1 MDLNQRRELS
11 RGSGEALTRA
21 FELVVTPVIFGFF
34 GWLLDRWLG
43 TRPLFMVLLF
53 ALVLG
58 YEVWKQYMAYGVE
71 MERHQQR
78 LPGVK
83 PKAEDS

>member
-21 FELVVTPVIFGFF
+21 FELVLTPAIFGFF

-43 TRPLFMVLLF
+43 TRPLFMFLLF

-58 YEVWKQYMAYGVE
+58 YEVWKLYVAYGAE

-78 LPGVK
+78 LPGARSR
-83 PKAEDS
+83 AEDP

>member
-21 FELVVTPVIFGFF
+21 FELTLTPVIFGFF

-43 TRPLFMVLLF
+43 TRPLFMFLLF

-58 YEVWKQYMAYGVE
+58 YEVWKQYVAYGAE

-78 LPGVK
+78 LPGAK
-83 PKAEDS
+83 PKSTP

>member
-1 MDLNQRRELS
+1 MDLNQRRELHD
-11 RGSGEALTRA
+11 GFGEALTRA

-43 TRPLFMVLLF
+43 TGPLFMFLLF

-58 YEVWKQYMAYGVE
+58 YEIWKLYMAYGAE
-71 MERHQQR
+71 MERHQQQ
-78 LPGVK
+78 LPGAQVK
-83 PKAEDS
+83 KADP